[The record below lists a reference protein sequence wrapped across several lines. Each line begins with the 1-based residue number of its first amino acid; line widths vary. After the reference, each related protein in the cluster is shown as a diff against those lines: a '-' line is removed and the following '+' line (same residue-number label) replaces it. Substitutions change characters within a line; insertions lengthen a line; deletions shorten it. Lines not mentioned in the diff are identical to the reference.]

1 MIADWMQRPAASGLV
16 VAARLMLSAAAGA
29 LGSVAFSV
37 PAANWFLLVSLAVL
51 FWLAVCPGDKK
62 EGFGIGWI
70 WGTAFFSIGLR
81 WCYDS
86 LHVHGQ
92 LNAWLSAASVLLLG
106 AVLALFIGAV
116 TGLVRAAPI
125 SRRLK
130 LVALLPALWTIFE
143 LLRGVEPAGFGWL
156 SVGYAFANDI
166 FGAWAP
172 VLGVY
177 GVGFVV
183 VLTVGLAVELLS
195 PQEGKK
201 PWMKTL
207 DAVAIGA
214 LALGTLALS
223 EVDFQQR
230 GAKLEV
236 RLVQPDLPVMMN
248 DDPARVAERLE
259 RVTAMSS
266 RASLGAGLDLIVW
279 PESTILV
286 PLRDGFD
293 APALSAVEVAR
304 KTGAAVVFNAFYR
317 EAPGRYYNALW
328 LAENN
333 GGAARMF
340 YRKHHLVP
348 FGEYV
353 PSGFRWF
360 VDALGIPMADQLP
373 GPVGGEGFE
382 IATVAGAAGICYENM
397 FGEELRHAWDHGNPS
412 FILNTANLG
421 WFGDSVLAQ
430 FTAMSAMRARET
442 ARPVVQAVQ
451 NAHSALIGP
460 DGGIQRLAGR
470 GAQNLD
476 LTLVT
481 SLGEPTPFVRFGH
494 WPLTAI
500 VLLLAAAVLAAGRR
514 HRKNPKSA

>member
-1 MIADWMQRPAASGLV
+1 MRLPAAAGPAV
-16 VAARLMLSAAAGA
+16 FGRLLLSAAAGA

-51 FWLAVCPGDKK
+51 FWLSVCPGGKK

-70 WGTAFFSIGLR
+70 WGLAFFSVGLR
-81 WCYDS
+81 WCYES
-86 LHVHGQ
+86 LHVHGG
-92 LNAWLSAASVLLLG
+92 LNAPLSAACVVLLG

-116 TGLVRAAPI
+116 TGIVRAAPI

-130 LVALLPALWTIFE
+130 LVVLLPALWTIFE

-156 SVGYAFANDI
+156 SVGYAFATDI

-177 GVGFVV
+177 GVSFVV
-183 VLTVGLAVELLS
+183 VLTVGLAVELLT
-195 PQEGKK
+195 PQENKK
-201 PWMKTL
+201 PWVKTL
-207 DAVAIGA
+207 DAIAIGA

-236 RLVQPDLPVMMN
+236 RLVQPDLPVMMSA
-248 DDPARVAERLE
+248 DPVRAAERLE
-259 RVTAMSS
+259 RVAAMSGRS
-266 RASLGAGLDLIVW
+266 SLGSSLDLIVW

-286 PLRDGFD
+286 PLRDGLD

-328 LAENN
+328 LADNN
-333 GGAARMF
+333 GSPARLF

-353 PSGFRWF
+353 PAGFRWF
-360 VDALGIPMADQLP
+360 VDALGIPMADQIP

-382 IATVAGAAGICYENM
+382 IAAVPGAAGICYENM

-421 WFGDSVLAQ
+421 WFGDLVLSQ

-460 DGGIQRLAGR
+460 DGRIQRLASR

-481 SLGEPTPFVRFGH
+481 SMGKPTPFVRFGH
-494 WPLTAI
+494 WPLTLL
-500 VLLLAAAVLAAGRR
+500 VLLLAAAAFAAGGRR
-514 HRKNPKSA
+514 FSKSTAT

>member
-1 MIADWMQRPAASGLV
+1 MIANWMRRPAGPGLV
-16 VAARLMLSAAAGA
+16 VFVRLLLSAAAGA

-51 FWLAVCPGDKK
+51 FGLTVCPGGKK

-70 WGTAFFSIGLR
+70 WGLAFFSVGLR

-86 LHVHGQ
+86 LHLHGQ
-92 LNAWLSAASVLLLG
+92 LNALLSVASILLLG

-116 TGLVRAAPI
+116 TGLVRAAPL

-130 LVALLPALWTIFE
+130 LVVLLPALWTIFE

-156 SVGYAFANDI
+156 SVGYAFTTDI

-177 GVGFVV
+177 GVSFVV
-183 VLTVGLAVELLS
+183 VLTVGLAVELLT
-195 PQEGKK
+195 PQEDKK
-201 PWMKTL
+201 SWVKTL
-207 DAVAIGA
+207 DAIAVGA

-230 GAKLEV
+230 GSKLEV
-236 RLVQPDLPVMMN
+236 RLVQPDLPVVMSV
-248 DDPARVAERLE
+248 DPVHAAERLE
-259 RVTAMSS
+259 RVTVMSS
-266 RASLGAGLDLIVW
+266 RASLGPGLDLIVW
-279 PESTILV
+279 PESTVLV
-286 PLRDGFD
+286 PLRDGLD
-293 APALSAVEVAR
+293 VPALSAVEVSR

-328 LAENN
+328 LADNN
-333 GGAARMF
+333 GSPARMF

-353 PSGFRWF
+353 PAGFRWF
-360 VDALGIPMADQLP
+360 VDALGIPMTDQLP

-382 IATVAGAAGICYENM
+382 IAAVDGAAGICYENM
-397 FGEELRHAWDHGNPS
+397 FGEELRHAWDHGNPG

-421 WFGDSVLAQ
+421 WFGDAVLAQ

-442 ARPVVQAVQ
+442 ARPVLQAVQ
-451 NAHSALIGP
+451 NASSALIGP
-460 DGGIQRLAGR
+460 DGRIQRLAGN

-500 VLLLAAAVLAAGRR
+500 VLLLAAAAYAAGRR
-514 HRKNPKSA
+514 HTSSQAS